1 MTNRPPDNADM
12 NSYECQRDEFVVS
25 TDRARLD
32 LDVIHAFLRQSYWS
46 PGIPRE
52 MVERS
57 IKNSLCFGVFKGTQ
71 QVGFA
76 RVITD
81 RTTFAYLADVFI
93 LEPYRGIGLSKFLME
108 CISKHPDLQNLRR
121 WMLATRDAHGLYVS
135 FGFTPLKHPERF
147 MERHDP
153 NVYARTRE

>member
-1 MTNRPPDNADM
+1 M

-32 LDVIHAFLRQSYWS
+32 LDVIHAFLSQSYWS

-52 MVERS
+52 IVERS
-57 IKNSLCFGVFKGTQ
+57 IKNSLCFGVFKGKQ
-71 QVGFA
+71 QVGSA

-81 RTTFAYLADVFI
+81 RTTFAYMADVFI
-93 LEPYRGIGLSKFLME
+93 LEAYRGVGLSKVLME
-108 CISKHPDLQNLRR
+108 CITKHPDLQNLRR
-121 WMLATRDAHGLYVS
+121 WMLATRDAQALYAK
-135 FGFTPLKHPERF
+135 FGFTPLKKPERF

-153 NVYARTRE
+153 DVYKRAHT